1 MTSMRVWKGS
11 VMFLTDTRSSA
22 NGRLVLHVSR
32 YEDIFHRLL
41 LSAFMTTQDI
51 AFFSLTGFNV
61 SGDCNRLKTTSVKIY
76 ENNDIG

>member
-1 MTSMRVWKGS
+1 MCVWKGS

-22 NGRLVLHVSR
+22 NGRFVLHLWR

-51 AFFSLTGFNV
+51 ALFPRSRGFNV